1 MLMFKLKH
9 KAFTLVELI
18 VVITILAI
26 LWTIAFISL
35 QWHSQSA
42 RNSTRISDI
51 KSLEKMFSFYEL
63 RESTYPTP
71 SNGEEI
77 TYSWAKVWTQW
88 TFWEETRVS
97 IWPRWNIS
105 NVPVDPL
112 TWAEYTYSLLN
123 TWAEYQVAWV
133 LEWWEATNLNLTNT
147 SYANWAFGTT
157 FVRWNYN
164 RQMAKVYTWST
175 SYVLAIPTIIR
186 WTTTDTDVVDIVRD
200 NKLTY
205 NGSRGLPWSYDWAT
219 FDDALTTSPVV
230 DVDSMLVFE
239 WDIST
244 LQTNETARWDFIT
257 SLQTAYTG
265 TVVADND
272 AISPIINVDAWWV
285 EELAVTLV
293 NGNLGGSIVASS
305 WGSESGWDWGSSH
318 PWDTVAG
325 QNVTGYWYA
334 PNLNWVWTTDWDTLT
349 LVTWGKV
356 LFTPN
361 SFPFG
366 EVESIDLSN
375 GMNEIDLQRLVNE
388 ALNTDTTLVEFRS
401 VQNDIKFLIPARE
414 IADSTP
420 FTHIQLVDDPLSTWN
435 GSAWSSYSYTTE

>member
-1 MLMFKLKH
+1 MLMFKLKY

-164 RQMAKVYTWST
+164 RQMARVFVWWT
-175 SYVLAIPTIIR
+175 SYVLAIPSIIR
-186 WTTTDTDVVDIVRD
+186 WTATDTDVVDIVTN

-205 NGSRGLPWSYDWAT
+205 NWSRGLPWSYDWST
-219 FDDALTTSPVV
+219 FEDALTTSPVV
-230 DVDSMLVFE
+230 DVNSMLVFE

-257 SLQTAYTG
+257 SLQTAYSWSVLSDT
-265 TVVADND
+265 D
-272 AISPIINVDAWWV
+272 AISPIVNVEAGWV
-285 EELAVTLV
+285 EDLAVTLV

-305 WGSESGWDWGSSH
+305 WSSEEVEEWPTISF
-318 PWDTVAG
+318 TVID
-325 QNVTGYWYA
+325 NLSYWYFSDYA
-334 PNLNWVWTTDWDTLT
+334 WSYYLEWSNLTNGSPVYTNW
-349 LVTWGKV
+349 
-356 LFTPN
+356 
-361 SFPFG
+361 
-366 EVESIDLSN
+366 
-375 GMNEIDLQRLVNE
+375 
-388 ALNTDTTLVEFRS
+388 
-401 VQNDIKFLIPARE
+401 IKFVASVMQNESYESAP
-414 IADSTP
+414 TYM
-420 FTHIQLVDDPLSTWN
+420 QW
-435 GSAWSSYSYTTE
+435 AWSIANLETAYTEIFFEAVNILDGTVDFGIAWTHSWN